1 MPLEKT
7 KFVAPLLS
15 EPPLTGVGEDLGL
28 GNNLGH
34 EVIFRDGQSLVRG
47 SEPPL
52 FAFLMRDLAQYE
64 WLLRSDLYSAAL
76 AFIRGDFDIRGDLIS
91 AIRFKKAITPASL
104 RDWLSSM
111 RTRFAPRRIESWIQS
126 HFRAARNVHFH
137 YDRSNEFYESFLDSR
152 MLYSAADF
160 KDSNQSIDDAQVAKL
175 DHICKKLAL
184 QPGERFLDIGCGWGA
199 LITCAAERYG
209 VHASG
214 CTLSLEQ
221 RSFAAKSIAEKH
233 LERRVIVQ
241 ECDYRSLTGRFD
253 KIASIGMFEHVGRHR
268 LREYFRKIFD
278 LLEDDGLFLN
288 RGIIRP
294 EGTTDDSETRFLDE
308 RVFPGGELATL
319 SNVTREAGRMG
330 FEVLDVQNLRL
341 HYALT
346 CRRWVERLQKNSEK
360 CLRCMDPETYR
371 TWLLYLAASAV
382 NFQAGVTDLYQI
394 LMAKR
399 QPRECLAWTGR

>member
-1 MPLEKT
+1 M
-7 KFVAPLLS
+7 
-15 EPPLTGVGEDLGL
+15 
-28 GNNLGH
+28 
-34 EVIFRDGQSLVRG
+34 
-47 SEPPL
+47 
-52 FAFLMRDLAQYE
+52 
-64 WLLRSDLYSAAL
+64 
-76 AFIRGDFDIRGDLIS
+76 
-91 AIRFKKAITPASL
+91 
-104 RDWLSSM
+104 
-111 RTRFAPRRIESWIQS
+111 
-126 HFRAARNVHFH
+126 
-137 YDRSNEFYESFLDSR
+137 
-152 MLYSAADF
+152 
-160 KDSNQSIDDAQVAKL
+160 
-175 DHICKKLAL
+175 
-184 QPGERFLDIGCGWGA
+184 
-199 LITCAAERYG
+199 
-209 VHASG
+209 
-214 CTLSLEQ
+214 
-221 RSFAAKSIAEKH
+221 
-233 LERRVIVQ
+233 
-241 ECDYRSLTGRFD
+241 TGRFD

-308 RVFPGGELATL
+308 RVFPGGLLATL